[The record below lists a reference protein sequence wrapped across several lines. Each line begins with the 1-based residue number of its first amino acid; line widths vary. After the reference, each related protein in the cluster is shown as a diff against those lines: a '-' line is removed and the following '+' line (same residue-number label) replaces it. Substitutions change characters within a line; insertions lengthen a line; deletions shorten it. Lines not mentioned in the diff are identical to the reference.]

1 MTDDARATLVN
12 PAGLSIPRG
21 PNSILLFNYSRDKL
35 SSWSFLSQTQL
46 GGLGYERR
54 REFPEYSRFIWALG
68 GPITRR
74 VHLGLRFTRTYW
86 PEKAQNSLDAGLL
99 WRPSK
104 LLSIGAVSNYLN
116 QPGGFKRSYT
126 VGLALRPLTN
136 RLTLFFDSNLQEDE
150 ELKNTR
156 FFYGGEVEPVDGV
169 IIHGSVDDERRFRIG
184 VALHASSFGLG
195 YRGGFDESG
204 ELVSGSFGMTFT
216 SETYRTFL
224 KSRHRFVD
232 LELSGSIVDEKS
244 GGLWG
249 ALFGGGGR
257 TTKEIT
263 DLIEKARK
271 DDTVDGIMLNLGNVG
286 AGWGKLQEIRESL
299 SRFRRSGKLIV
310 CYLESGGDASYYLA
324 SVADKILLNPGGY
337 LDLDGL
343 SAESIFLKN
352 ALDKLGI
359 KADLESIGEY
369 KSAAEILTRD
379 SMSDAHKEVMNSI
392 LDDVYSQFTNG
403 IGSGRG
409 MSRQEVIEKVDGGPY
424 MPRAA
429 YEAGLVDSLVYED
442 EIDEIAK
449 ELNRGR
455 FTKVKS
461 STFACKKNWR
471 YDWGPRPRIAL
482 IYACGFMLTGE
493 SGYNPILLGKYM
505 GSATVAKA
513 IRKAREDESIRA
525 IVFRVDSPGGI
536 GLASEVIWRE
546 VSLAKEEKPFIVS
559 MADVAGSGGYHISCA
574 ADTIVAE
581 PGTITGSIGVIAGK
595 FDMHGLYDKLG
606 MDKEIITRGRNAA
619 IFSDYREF
627 TPEERE
633 IVRSHLME
641 AYRGFVDQVAQGRGM
656 EWEDVDAV
664 GRGRVWTG
672 NQAVQNGLVDV
683 LGGLETALRIA
694 KVKAR
699 IPEAEVVE
707 MVVLPERKGFFG
719 AKFASLLNWK
729 SGLNLSL
736 PLKSHEPLYLMS
748 YSPEIE

>member
-1 MTDDARATLVN
+1 MERVCAVVFGLFLAYSGSLGQSPFLTSVAMTDDARATLVN
-12 PAGLSIPRG
+12 PAGLGVPRG
-21 PNSILLFNYSRDKL
+21 PNSILLLNYSRDKL
-35 SSWSFLSQTQL
+35 NSWSFLSQTQL

-54 REFPEYSRFIWALG
+54 REFPEYNRFIWGLA
-68 GPITRR
+68 GPITRT

-86 PEKAQNSLDAGLL
+86 PEKAHNSLDAGLL
-99 WRPSK
+99 WRPNN
-104 LLSIGAVSNYLN
+104 LLSVGAVSNYLN

-126 VGLALRPLTN
+126 LGLALRPFTN
-136 RLTLFFDSNLQEDE
+136 RLTLFFDGNLQEDE

-156 FFYGGEVEPVDGV
+156 FFYGGEVEPIDGI
-169 IIHGSVDDERRFRIG
+169 IIHGSVDGERCLRAGI
-184 VALHASSFGLG
+184 ALHASSFGLG

-232 LELSGSIVDEKS
+232 LKLSGSIVDEKS
-244 GGLWG
+244 EGLWG
-249 ALFGGGGR
+249 TLFGGGGR

-263 DLIEKARK
+263 DLIDKARK
-271 DDTVDGIMLNLGNVG
+271 DDTVDGIILHLGSMG
-286 AGWGKLQEIRESL
+286 AGWGKIQEIRESL
-299 SRFRRSGKLIV
+299 SEFRRSGKLIV

-343 SAESIFLKN
+343 SAEPIFLKN
-352 ALDKLGI
+352 ALDKLGM
-359 KADLESIGEY
+359 KADLEWVGEY

-379 SMSDAHKEVMNSI
+379 SMSDAHREVMNSI
-392 LDDVYSQFTNG
+392 LDDVYSQFVDG
-403 IGSGRG
+403 IARGRR
-409 MSRQEVIEKVDGGPY
+409 MSRQEVIDRVDGGPY

-442 EIDEIAK
+442 EIDEAAK
-449 ELNRGR
+449 ELNHGR
-455 FTKVKS
+455 FTEVKG
-461 STFACKKNWR
+461 STLARKENWR
-471 YDWGPRPRIAL
+471 YDWGPRPRVAL
-482 IYACGFMLTGE
+482 IYACGFIWTGE

-505 GSATVAKA
+505 GSTTVSKA
-513 IRKAREDESIRA
+513 IRRAREDKSIKA

-536 GLASEVIWRE
+536 GLASDVIWRE

-595 FDMHGLYDKLG
+595 FDMHGLYDKFG
-606 MDKEIITRGRNAA
+606 MDKEIVTRGRNAA

-633 IVRSHLME
+633 IVRTHLEE
-641 AYRGFVDQVAQGRGM
+641 AYRGFVTQVAQGRGM
-656 EWEDVDAV
+656 EW
-664 GRGRVWTG
+664 GTWT
-672 NQAVQNGLVDV
+672 
-683 LGGLETALRIA
+683 
-694 KVKAR
+694 
-699 IPEAEVVE
+699 P
-707 MVVLPERKGFFG
+707 
-719 AKFASLLNWK
+719 
-729 SGLNLSL
+729 
-736 PLKSHEPLYLMS
+736 
-748 YSPEIE
+748 